1 MINGAPG
8 SGKSTVA
15 HAVAQDRRMTL
26 ALEIDTIKHS
36 LGRWDEDPQ
45 ASGLD
50 ARRLDLL
57 LAGEHLGAGFDVVI
71 GQYLARTGFIEQLE
85 KLADQKGAEFH
96 ELVLDLGAAAL
107 ARRLARRAGDPT
119 RSEHTVNNQL
129 VGPTDAPALV
139 QSIEELRLSRPP
151 AIRVD
156 ARGSLA
162 STVTAVRTTLE
173 APS

>member
-85 KLADQKGAEFH
+85 KLADQRARSSTSSYSTS
-96 ELVLDLGAAAL
+96 VLPPLLAVWLDAPVTRPGQSTLSTISL
-107 ARRLARRAGDPT
+107 WARRTPLLWFSP
-119 RSEHTVNNQL
+119 
-129 VGPTDAPALV
+129 
-139 QSIEELRLSRPP
+139 SRNC
-151 AIRVD
+151 D
-156 ARGSLA
+156 
-162 STVTAVRTTLE
+162 
-173 APS
+173 